1 MADLAQLALPSAPIP
16 PPQPSASLQPTSQTH
31 SHNPALVHPY
41 QPRSRPPTLNIRFPP
56 TTLDLSSAMADARAL
71 LRAHRAENRIK
82 HPHAA
87 YSDAG
92 KLLCKLCHD
101 AVKTEALWDTHI
113 RSQIHRQRL
122 QALQKQSS
130 PPMQGIDESTNK
142 RKRGE
147 DVDEAMS
154 DGDEDPDTIR
164 TKRSKIDTVVHQT
177 PTTNGTVNGAE
188 GNKEKD
194 KEKTQTPP
202 GLARRTSGTP
212 IQGVEIAIPSR
223 PATPLAGT
231 NSSVST
237 PKTASM
243 GRSSLIGLETTP
255 ASGASVTALLQQKTA
270 ASVPISHEALSAP
283 AQNPMQ
289 APPTSNAAQPSSGAV
304 NEAEWAAFEAEM
316 AVLDAPAPPTNA
328 GSNHLYADATISA
341 PALTTAQIAVKSQ
354 EEENE
359 RRKRAAEAEM
369 ADEREDATR
378 ALEDEFEE
386 MAELEGRVRRLK
398 ERREELRKESVMNFR
413 AGGGGTALKT
423 AAGPGKENVHADDE
437 DDEEED
443 EEEDEWDGFRF
454 RV

>member
-1 MADLAQLALPSAPIP
+1 
-16 PPQPSASLQPTSQTH
+16 
-31 SHNPALVHPY
+31 
-41 QPRSRPPTLNIRFPP
+41 
-56 TTLDLSSAMADARAL
+56 MADARAL

-101 AVKTEALWDTHI
+101 AVKTESLWDTHI

-130 PPMQGIDESTNK
+130 PPIQSVDESTNK
-142 RKRGE
+142 RKRDE
-147 DVDEAMS
+147 DADETMS

-164 TKRSKIDTVVHQT
+164 TKRSKTDAAVGHVATS
-177 PTTNGTVNGAE
+177 NGTNITGSAAE

-212 IQGVEIAIPSR
+212 VQGVEIAIPSR
-223 PATPLAGT
+223 PATPLAGS
-231 NSSVST
+231 NSTVST
-237 PKTASM
+237 PKAASM
-243 GRSSLIGLETTP
+243 GRAALVGLDASSTP
-255 ASGASVTALLQQKTA
+255 GASAAFLSQHKATA
-270 ASVPISHEALSAP
+270 SIPISNETLPTPTH
-283 AQNPMQ
+283 NTMQ
-289 APPTSNAAQPSSGAV
+289 APPISNNTSTTAQTSSGAV
-304 NEAEWAAFEAEM
+304 DQAEWAAFEAEM
-316 AVLDAPAPPTNA
+316 AVLDAPAPPTTTNV
-328 GSNHLYADATISA
+328 YADATISA
-341 PALTTAQIAVKSQ
+341 PALTTAQVAAKSQ

-359 RRKRAAEAEM
+359 RRKQAAEAEI

-378 ALEDEFEE
+378 ALEDEFDE

-398 ERREELRKESVMNFR
+398 ERREELRKERVVNLR
-413 AGGGGTALKT
+413 ATGDAGTAPKT
-423 AAGPGKENVHADDE
+423 AAGPRAGGKENVQADDDDDE
-437 DDEEED
+437 DEED
-443 EEEDEWDGFRF
+443 EDDEWDGFRF

>member
-1 MADLAQLALPSAPIP
+1 
-16 PPQPSASLQPTSQTH
+16 
-31 SHNPALVHPY
+31 
-41 QPRSRPPTLNIRFPP
+41 
-56 TTLDLSSAMADARAL
+56 MADARAL

-101 AVKTEALWDTHI
+101 GVKTEALWDTHI
-113 RSQIHRQRL
+113 RSQMHRQRL

-130 PPMQGIDESTNK
+130 PPTQGTDESTNK

-147 DVDEAMS
+147 DADEAMS
-154 DGDEDPDTIR
+154 DGHEDPDTIR
-164 TKRSKIDTVVHQT
+164 TKRSKTDTINQT
-177 PTTNGTVNGAE
+177 PTTNGTVNGVE
-188 GNKEKD
+188 GSKEKD

-212 IQGVEIAIPSR
+212 VQGVEIAIPSR

-231 NSSVST
+231 NSAVST

-243 GRSSLIGLETTP
+243 SRSILIGLETTP
-255 ASGASVTALLQQKTA
+255 ASGTSVTTLLQQKAA
-270 ASVPISHEALSAP
+270 ASVPISNEALSAP
-283 AQNPMQ
+283 AQNTMQ
-289 APPTSNAAQPSSGAV
+289 APPTSNGAQASSGAV
-304 NEAEWAAFEAEM
+304 DEAEWAAFEAEM
-316 AVLDAPAPPTNA
+316 AVLDAPAPATNG

-341 PALTTAQIAVKSQ
+341 PALTTAQIAVTSQ

-378 ALEDEFEE
+378 ALEDEFDE

-413 AGGGGTALKT
+413 AGAGGTALKT
-423 AAGPGKENVHADDE
+423 GAGPGKENVHADEED
-437 DDEEED
+437 DDEEDEE